1 MSTFDLVI
9 SGGTVA
15 TAGGVT
21 RCDVG
26 ITGGRIVALAE
37 RLTGGERT
45 IDAAHRL
52 VLPGG
57 IEIGRAHV

>member
-26 ITGGRIVALAE
+26 ISGGRIVALAE
-37 RLTGGERT
+37 Q
-45 IDAAHRL
+45 
-52 VLPGG
+52 
-57 IEIGRAHV
+57 IGRAHV